1 MALGMLMAD
10 KTWGMAG
17 CRTSDLEGNMQYMSV
32 LRGLFI
38 MGEVQMSSTCQISMS
53 LQTLQI
59 LLEI

>member
-1 MALGMLMAD
+1 MAD

-53 LQTLQI
+53 LQTLQS